1 MAVCTSWAG
10 LGGGWKGGKVSLQIS
25 QHGRGEETLSR
36 DLIWTRQGGGK
47 PQALPQLEA
56 TEQGSGIIVKR
67 NGNSITTSTGYGI
80 YTSAT
85 SLSLA
90 QL

>member
-1 MAVCTSWAG
+1 M
-10 LGGGWKGGKVSLQIS
+10 S
-25 QHGRGEETLSR
+25 QHGRGEDALSR
-36 DLIWTRQGGGK
+36 DLICGARQGGGRT
-47 PQALPQLEA
+47 PGL
-56 TEQGSGIIVKR
+56 TTVGSDRTQGSGIIVKR
-67 NGNSITTSTGYGI
+67 NGNSIAISTGYGI